1 MLLFVLNIGNI
12 ILILI
17 LFSNVLIMEKNE
29 LAKIVKI
36 FEQKK
41 FKNKLTE
48 KLNKDID
55 IPIINEKTEK
65 KIMNK
70 IYDVVIDTIK
80 NIDTE

>member
-17 LFSNVLIMEKNE
+17 LFSNVLIMDKND
-29 LAKIVKI
+29 LAKIVKL
-36 FEQKK
+36 FEQKN

-65 KIMNK
+65 KIIDK
-70 IYDVVIDTIK
+70 LYDTIIDTIK
-80 NIDTE
+80 HIDTK